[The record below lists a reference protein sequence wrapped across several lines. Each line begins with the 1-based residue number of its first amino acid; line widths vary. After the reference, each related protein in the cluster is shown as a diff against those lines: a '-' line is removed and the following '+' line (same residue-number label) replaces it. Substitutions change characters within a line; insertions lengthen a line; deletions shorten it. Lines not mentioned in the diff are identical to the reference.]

1 MNYKAFRVN
10 DRKNNINII
19 FDDGFGKKYNTI
31 INEEDNIFS
40 IFQKYINL
48 TGKYNKNFD
57 LLFNGRI
64 LNPMSK
70 VRENN
75 ISSGSIIRILEH
87 NNLVGRGGGGFC
99 INFTDLSKQIYSECP
114 ITNTA
119 PNYRTISQ
127 GIIICGNCKSEQC
140 YAYNQEVCVPLNGI
154 NRFDLIKERENL
166 KCPACRGLMEP
177 KTVAFY
183 LCGYK
188 IRGKNFV
195 NGQVKDYEFYGN
207 AKNSDS
213 VQYYDPTSNGNTLVI
228 ELIIELTNYF

>member
-1 MNYKAFRVN
+1 MYYRAFRSN

-19 FDDGFGKKYNTI
+19 LYDDFGKRYNII

-40 IFQKYINL
+40 LFQKYINL
-48 TGKYNKNFD
+48 TGKYNINFD
-57 LLFNGRI
+57 LIFNGKK

-70 VRENN
+70 VRQNN
-75 ISSGSIIRILEH
+75 ISSGSIIRISEH

-154 NRFDLIKERENL
+154 NTFNLIKERENL
-166 KCPACRGLMEP
+166 KCPACRGLIEP
-177 KTVAFY
+177 RTVAFH

-188 IRGKNFV
+188 IKGKNFE
-195 NGQVKDYEFYGN
+195 NGQVKNYEFYGN
-207 AKNSDS
+207 AKKSDC

-228 ELIIELTNYF
+228 ELIIEITNYF